1 VVDDNTTNI
10 RLIEEFLKTT
20 GFEVETARS
29 GEEAV
34 DLVGRTDFDLV
45 LMDIKMPGMGGI
57 EAMKAMR
64 SMGRSDML
72 IFAFTASAMKGSEE
86 SLLQMGFNDYVSKPV
101 DLSGL
106 LAKIRK
112 SLIEE

>member
-57 EAMKAMR
+57 EAMKAIR
-64 SMGRSDML
+64 SMKRQGLR
-72 IFAFTASAMKGSEE
+72 IFALTAVAMKGSREG
-86 SLLQMGFNDYVSKPV
+86 LLEMGFDDYVSKPV
-101 DLSGL
+101 NLSGL
-106 LAKIRK
+106 LARINEGIGHK
-112 SLIEE
+112 